1 MHFFLKDVD
10 VTQEIKIKKMRFKIQ
25 ILKHNECN
33 YGFNYK
39 IKNKLIFDKRIEN
52 KKYI

>member
-1 MHFFLKDVD
+1 
-10 VTQEIKIKKMRFKIQ
+10 MRFKIQ

-39 IKNKLIFDKRIEN
+39 IKTSWYLIKVLRTKNIY
-52 KKYI
+52 KKIRTKV